1 MGIFKENNPKSTSTA
16 AFILDKDMK
25 EDAAITSVFPHARI
39 LLCQFHVIKWF
50 QGKKNAFTDLTKED
64 TCELEMTIK
73 K

>member
-1 MGIFKENNPKSTSTA
+1 MEIFKNNNPNTTSTT

-25 EDAAITSVFPHARI
+25 EESAITSVFPHARV

-50 QGKKNAFTDLTKED
+50 QGKKNSFSDLTKED
-64 TCELEMTIK
+64 MSELEMTIK